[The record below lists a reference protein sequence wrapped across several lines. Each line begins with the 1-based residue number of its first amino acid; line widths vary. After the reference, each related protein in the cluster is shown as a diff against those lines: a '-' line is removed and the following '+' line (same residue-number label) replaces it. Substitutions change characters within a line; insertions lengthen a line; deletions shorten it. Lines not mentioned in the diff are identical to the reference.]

1 MIKTDTRYMVYRA
14 SRETHS
20 ISALRFASTCF
31 PLKDPTPAPRGS
43 PRVPQG
49 LPHRLRAL
57 QATPLANSPPGPRTT
72 GSRANRMSWRLPATV
87 VLLLYLSLNSLSP
100 HPVFSRLTEPTAT
113 SLLPALAT
121 LRHPPHTRTH
131 TPRHN
136 HTPRTASRDTIR
148 RPHTPPHFTTH
159 TQPNRVANAQPERH
173 EALHLLGTL
182 IRTVPRPN
190 RQPREIIY
198 FREIGK
204 DPAGSTPKEKS
215 EK

>member
-1 MIKTDTRYMVYRA
+1 MIQTNARYMVYRA

-31 PLKDPTPAPRGS
+31 PSKDPTPAPRGS

-57 QATPLANSPPGPRTT
+57 QDTPLANNPPGPRTT

-148 RPHTPPHFTTH
+148 RPHIRRPHTPPHFATH
-159 TQPNRVANAQPERH
+159 THSRIESLMHSQSDTRRY
-173 EALHLLGTL
+173 
-182 IRTVPRPN
+182 I
-190 RQPREIIY
+190 
-198 FREIGK
+198 
-204 DPAGSTPKEKS
+204 S
-215 EK
+215 